1 VRRKNKGKEMM
12 DTIKKH
18 LDTVTIIITTIA
30 TILAGVMWLNT
41 RFNELEKEIAIIK
54 TVLIMKNIM
63 PTDLAVNGE

>member
-1 VRRKNKGKEMM
+1 M

-18 LDTVTIIITTIA
+18 LDTVTIISTTIA